1 MADDY
6 VNRVEFEALKKEV
19 EEIKD
24 GMTSNT
30 KLLVAIDK
38 NVDVIINEMK
48 NANKIEELKIKP
60 IEKDVET
67 IEDNNKWLWRAVASV
82 AIGLIANFI
91 FK

>member
-48 NANKIEELKIKP
+48 NTNKIEELKIKP
-60 IEKDVET
+60 IEKDVEN
-67 IEDNNKWLWRAVASV
+67 IKDNNKWLWRAVVSV
-82 AIGLIANFI
+82 AIGLIAGFI

>member
-1 MADDY
+1 MAEEY
-6 VNRVEFEALKKEV
+6 VGRNEFNQLKEKVDKLE
-19 EEIKD
+19 
-24 GMTSNT
+24 NT
-30 KLLVAIDK
+30 MESSEKLLQAIDK
-38 NVDVIINEMK
+38 KVDVISNEIS

-67 IEDNNKWLWRAVASV
+67 IKDNNKWLWRAVVSV